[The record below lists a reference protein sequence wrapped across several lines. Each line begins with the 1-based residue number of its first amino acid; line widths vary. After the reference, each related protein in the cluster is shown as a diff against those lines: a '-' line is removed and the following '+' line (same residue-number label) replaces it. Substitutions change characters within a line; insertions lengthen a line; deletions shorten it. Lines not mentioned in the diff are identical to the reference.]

1 TFNILNLVE
10 QIGEQ
15 IGRLSA
21 ESSRQQI
28 LQLRRI
34 STIKTIQGSLA
45 IEGNTLSVE
54 QVTAVLDR
62 KRVLAS
68 QRDIQEVE
76 NAIEAYDRMENWN
89 PLSMD
94 DLLDAHAVLM
104 KGLIADAGQIRT
116 GAVGIK
122 RNEVVIHLAPP
133 ASNVKPLL
141 RELLSFIH
149 NLKLPELIKSCV
161 FHYEFEFLHPF
172 SDGNGRLGRLWQ
184 TLILG
189 KWNPSFFLIPLESVI
204 RDYQAE
210 YYSAFNRCNQ
220 EVHPGI
226 FVEFM
231 LELILKTL
239 QTVDT
244 AYMTPVT
251 PSVTPPVAKLL
262 RLLQI
267 YGALGN
273 RELLEMLQLKDRRRM
288 RETYINP
295 AKKQEFIEYTIPD
308 KPTSRNQQYRL
319 TPKGR
324 QLIEELKEN

>member
-1 TFNILNLVE
+1 MPNFTPPPITFNILNLVE

-54 QVTAVLDR
+54 QVTAVLDG

-68 QRDIQEVE
+68 QRDIQEGE
-76 NAIEAYDRMENWN
+76 NAIEAYDRMEN
-89 PLSMD
+89 
-94 DLLDAHAVLM
+94 
-104 KGLIADAGQIRT
+104 
-116 GAVGIK
+116 
-122 RNEVVIHLAPP
+122 
-133 ASNVKPLL
+133 
-141 RELLSFIH
+141 
-149 NLKLPELIKSCV
+149 
-161 FHYEFEFLHPF
+161 
-172 SDGNGRLGRLWQ
+172 
-184 TLILG
+184 
-189 KWNPSFFLIPLESVI
+189 WNPSFFLIPLESVI